1 MAPCG
6 WCLPRV
12 CAGTRRS
19 KYLKE
24 NLEAAAIQ
32 LTPEEVQELNTIF
45 SHDKVWRRR
54 ARHCGR
60 LGSLR
65 WGGAVGATLGPC
77 SSLS

>member
-6 WCLPRV
+6 WCLLRV

-45 SHDKVWRRR
+45 SHDQV
-54 ARHCGR
+54 
-60 LGSLR
+60 
-65 WGGAVGATLGPC
+65 VGERYYEEQMVGQTFHYGKHEQ
-77 SSLS
+77 S